1 MPCRDDR
8 QRTHVIEDPRSHHD
22 QHDRRHGHDRHVL
35 PVLRVAGRRRAVQ
48 VVSRHGTATGS
59 TVWTRCGCGSLQ
71 VRAVDDRGARI
82 VSRSRPADA
91 P

>member
-1 MPCRDDR
+1 MTSTTGAAGTTGTFCPYCGWPDDAEPFR
-8 QRTHVIEDPRSHHD
+8 
-22 QHDRRHGHDRHVL
+22 
-35 PVLRVAGRRRAVQ
+35 
-48 VVSRHGTATGS
+48 VVSRHGTAAGS

-91 P
+91 PWGRADR